1 VDPREKWQA
10 LHSYLS
16 SARRA
21 LHAGDPSRALQE
33 VDAALAIDPEFAA
46 ARALREQITTF
57 AFTRRRDEPVEHTS
71 HVSAPSVTEASLSY
85 RPAAAL
91 SDRVVEHAGPR
102 PIVSTEG
109 FARFEERARRRRI
122 ERRTDAAREAIA
134 RRRFADAR
142 AAIDEIRTLDP
153 NMPDLPALTGAV
165 EAAERAQRDRRRRF
179 LPQGSQVAAAAVFA
193 ALMLGASWLER
204 QPEFILSYPISLF
217 AGIVSTAQPV
227 DVDAVSSEDVS
238 GTGGALEEPVS
249 AAPMPPVLKPATTLS
264 AANTVVPRVT
274 EPRSILTFGAAP
286 PPTPAAPPPVLPPVV
301 PASNAGLA
309 PISAA
314 EMPAGPPVP
323 AAEVLTAK
331 LEPRPEP
338 RLEAKLEPKLEPRLD
353 SKLEPKVEDDDSI
366 RRALQQYRRAY
377 DELDARLARTVW
389 PAVNE
394 SALSRAFDGLESQRL
409 TFENCDIQPNSD
421 SAVAVCRGTAQ
432 YVAKVGS
439 REPRSEPR
447 TWRFTLA
454 RRGAEWKIE
463 SARVE
468 RQHQ

>member
-1 VDPREKWQA
+1 MP
-10 LHSYLS
+10 LS
-16 SARRA
+16 QRS
-21 LHAGDPSRALQE
+21 
-33 VDAALAIDPEFAA
+33 AA
-46 ARALREQITTF
+46 A
-57 AFTRRRDEPVEHTS
+57 
-71 HVSAPSVTEASLSY
+71 AS
-85 RPAAAL
+85 
-91 SDRVVEHAGPR
+91 DGVVEYARPR

-142 AAIDEIRTLDP
+142 AAIEEIRTLDP
-153 NMPDLPALTGAV
+153 NMPELAALTEV
-165 EAAERAQRDRRRRF
+165 VDTAERAQRDRRRRF
-179 LPQGSQVAAAAVFA
+179 LPRGSQVAAAVVFA

-204 QPEFILSYPISLF
+204 QPEFILSYPISLV
-217 AGIVSTAQPV
+217 ASYPISLAAEIASTLQPV
-227 DVDAVSSEDVS
+227 HVDAVSSEDVI
-238 GTGGALEEPVS
+238 GTGGGLEDPVY
-249 AAPMPPVLKPATTLS
+249 AAPMPTVSKPATTLS

-274 EPRSILTFGAAP
+274 EPRSILTFGAVP
-286 PPTPAAPPPVLPPVV
+286 PPAPAPAPVLPPVV
-301 PASNAGLA
+301 PASTAGLA

-323 AAEVLTAK
+323 AAPVMTAK
-331 LEPRPEP
+331 LEPKP
-338 RLEAKLEPKLEPRLD
+338 EPRLD
-353 SKLEPKVEDDDSI
+353 SKLEPKLEPRVEDDDSI

-421 SAVAVCRGTAQ
+421 SAVAVCRGTAE

-447 TWRFTLA
+447 MWRFTLA